1 MNTTI
6 DPHILKMGV
15 SDTQKRLKTCQKC
28 LILINMQIHRR
39 EIRIYTTPNGRAPY
53 RQWYAR
59 IKDEKLRTIISTRLT
74 RLETGNLG
82 DFKRLNQDLYELRI
96 HYGPGYRIYFGS
108 FQNTVVVLLCAGT
121 KGTQRRD
128 ITRAQNYWNDFIRQT
143 KEQSQ

>member
-1 MNTTI
+1 
-6 DPHILKMGV
+6 
-15 SDTQKRLKTCQKC
+15 
-28 LILINMQIHRR
+28 MQIHPR

-59 IKDEKLRTIISTRLT
+59 IKDGKLRTIISTRLT

-108 FQNTVVVLLCAGT
+108 FQNTVVILLCAGT
-121 KGTQRRD
+121 KGTQQRD
-128 ITRAQNYWNDFIRQT
+128 ITRAQNYWNDFIQQT